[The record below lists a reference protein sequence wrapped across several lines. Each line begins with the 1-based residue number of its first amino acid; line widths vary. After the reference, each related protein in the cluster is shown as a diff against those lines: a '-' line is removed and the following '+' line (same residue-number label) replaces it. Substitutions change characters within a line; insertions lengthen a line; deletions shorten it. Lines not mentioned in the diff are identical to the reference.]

1 MYIEKIIEN
10 ATTENI
16 DRKLNIL
23 IINQFED
30 EYIADLC
37 NNLNHNFYIFPNLNE
52 MPQWINPQIKPYNLN
67 YVVDLNDID
76 CKFLD
81 LIISFGRNEFYDI
94 AKSISMQLNIN
105 LICIDNCSSV
115 SAPARLYTVPQQADK
130 KEMLKKHGLI
140 NVHTNNLIM
149 NSWAY
154 MEESINVVIPN
165 LIPKPLNI
173 EKPSLVFIDPKIP
186 DNYIARIGLKKEYIT
201 KNINEAKVYLHLF
214 NNINHLLLT
223 CMRSSIPVAIPNFK
237 KEECFDLDFCLKNGI
252 VIGLPSIIP
261 NVFTSIYVVDE
272 IYNLA
277 IKNNVVGNAE
287 KFINNYCSDE
297 NNFKTLWENIINYT
311 SKTNYIRGY

>member
-1 MYIEKIIEN
+1 
-10 ATTENI
+10 
-16 DRKLNIL
+16 
-23 IINQFED
+23 
-30 EYIADLC
+30 
-37 NNLNHNFYIFPNLNE
+37 
-52 MPQWINPQIKPYNLN
+52 
-67 YVVDLNDID
+67 
-76 CKFLD
+76 
-81 LIISFGRNEFYDI
+81 
-94 AKSISMQLNIN
+94 
-105 LICIDNCSSV
+105 V

-130 KEMLKKHGLI
+130 KQMLKNHGLI

-252 VIGLPSIIP
+252 VIGLPSIMP
-261 NVFTSIYVVDE
+261 NVFTSINVVDE

-311 SKTNYIRGY
+311 SETNYIRGY